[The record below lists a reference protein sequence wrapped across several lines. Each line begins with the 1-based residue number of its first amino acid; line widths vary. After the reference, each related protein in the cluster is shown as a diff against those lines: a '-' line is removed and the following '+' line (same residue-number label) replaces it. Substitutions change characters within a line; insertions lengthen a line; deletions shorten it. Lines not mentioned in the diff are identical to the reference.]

1 MQGQRGHVQQGDD
14 TQRGPEGA
22 GPSSGPG
29 TAGEARG
36 SQGPGLKRASSQSE
50 PPSFSK
56 MSQNARESVGVL
68 GQGLKQLFQ
77 QQRKRL
83 SFSRSAIPPSSS
95 SSSSSS
101 SVVSA
106 GGAFPAAPEDASGR
120 PCPECDHLS
129 APVVP
134 SAAGRGSGAAGTMR
148 RGTSLQSR
156 RSKGSGSGDR
166 DPLLRGSPQAPH
178 RRHTHDP
185 QQHTSRPRSSSTSD
199 TRPSSPKPGYTGGD
213 VVLSSGYQSTEET
226 DRIDRLEVSG
236 LVQAPLAVSCAADG
250 SFPGGEDGTP
260 DPQRTRQAI
269 AQLQQKILKLTEQI
283 KVEQTARDDNVAE
296 YLKLANNAD
305 KQQSSR
311 IKQVFEK
318 KNQKSAQ
325 SIHQLQRKLEHYHRK
340 LREVE
345 HNGIPRQP
353 KDVLRDMQQGLKGVG
368 AKVTG
373 FSEGVV
379 DSVKGGLSSFSQATH
394 SAAGAVVS
402 KPREIASLIRN
413 KFGSADNI
421 PSLKDSL
428 DDPSGEE
435 GVAEGAQGASA
446 GHHLQPSPR
455 YGSEDDCSSATSGS
469 AGANST
475 TGAPGG
481 PPSSKGNTLERS
493 QSSSLDMLLQE
504 VQELRE
510 GQARLEENLDSLKS
524 HYQRDFT
531 VVMQAL
537 QEERFRCERLEEQLN
552 DLTELHQNEILNLK
566 QELAS
571 MEEKIAYQSYERA
584 RDIQEALE
592 ACQTRI
598 SKMELQQ
605 QQQQVVQLEGLE
617 NATART
623 LLGKL
628 INVLLALMAV
638 LLVFVSTVANCVVP
652 LMRTRS
658 RSLSTLLLVL
668 LLAFLWRN
676 WEALSGFTHRA
687 LLPPG

>member
-1 MQGQRGHVQQGDD
+1 MDQVSNEQC
-14 TQRGPEGA
+14 PEEPDA
-22 GPSSGPG
+22 GGRAEPEVG
-29 TAGEARG
+29 R
-36 SQGPGLKRASSQSE
+36 RASE
-50 PPSFSK
+50 PEHGLSK
-56 MSQNARESVGVL
+56 ITHNALENMGAL
-68 GQGLKQLFQ
+68 GHGLKQFFQ
-77 QQRKRL
+77 PQRR
-83 SFSRSAIPPSSS
+83 RSSVSPHDSGSSCTGAIPTGTTDVGSDLGDSSAS
-95 SSSSSS
+95 STLPVDSDNTTA
-101 SVVSA
+101 SA
-106 GGAFPAAPEDASGR
+106 PPAA
-120 PCPECDHLS
+120 LS
-129 APVVP
+129 RVLQQI
-134 SAAGRGSGAAGTMR
+134 RGPPPMMR

-156 RSKGSGSGDR
+156 RSKTSSGEG
-166 DPLLRGSPQAPH
+166 PQKGSPQIH
-178 RRHTHDP
+178 RRSTHEALL
-185 QQHTSRPRSSSTSD
+185 QAGRPRSSSTTD
-199 TRPSSPKPGYTGGD
+199 TPSSPALADMLLT
-213 VVLSSGYQSTEET
+213 SGYHSTEEPDKV
-226 DRIDRLEVSG
+226 DRYDGSG
-236 LVQAPLAVSCAADG
+236 PAVSPNALSYGADG
-250 SFPGGEDGTP
+250 YDVGDSTP
-260 DPQRTRQAI
+260 DPQRTKQAI

-283 KVEQTARDDNVAE
+283 KIEQTARDDNVAE

-305 KQQSSR
+305 KQQSAR

-325 SIHQLQRKLEHYHRK
+325 TIQQLQRKLEHSHRK

-353 KDVLRDMQQGLKGVG
+353 KDVFRDMHQGLKDVG
-368 AKVTG
+368 AKVT
-373 FSEGVV
+373 
-379 DSVKGGLSSFSQATH
+379 GGLSSFSQATH

-421 PSLKDSL
+421 AALKDSL
-428 DDPSGEE
+428 DETQGDEAV
-435 GVAEGAQGASA
+435 GVTRALGTAQ
-446 GHHLQPSPR
+446 LQSIPK

-469 AGANST
+469 AEANST

-481 PPSSKGNTLERS
+481 PPNSKGSTLEHG
-493 QSSSLDMLLQE
+493 QALGFDAIFQEMQELQE
-504 VQELRE
+504 NK
-510 GQARLEENLDSLKS
+510 GRLEESFESIKA
-524 HYQRDFT
+524 HYQRDYT
-531 VVMQAL
+531 MIMEAL

-628 INVLLALMAV
+628 INVLLAVMAV

-658 RSLSTLLLVL
+658 RTLSTLALVIV
-668 LLAFLWRN
+668 LAFFWRH
-676 WEALSGFTHRA
+676 WEAISEYLHRFLSDRR
-687 LLPPG
+687 

>member
-1 MQGQRGHVQQGDD
+1 MDQGSSEQSPEEPD
-14 TQRGPEGA
+14 TGGRVEPEVG
-22 GPSSGPG
+22 
-29 TAGEARG
+29 R
-36 SQGPGLKRASSQSE
+36 RASESE
-50 PPSFSK
+50 HGLSK
-56 MSQNARESVGVL
+56 ITHNALENMGAL
-68 GQGLKQLFQ
+68 GHGLKQLFQ
-77 QQRKRL
+77 PQRR
-83 SFSRSAIPPSSS
+83 RSSVSPHDAASSS
-95 SSSSSS
+95 TGVPASEPTDTGPEVGDAPASSALPLDSDN
-101 SVVSA
+101 
-106 GGAFPAAPEDASGR
+106 PAA
-120 PCPECDHLS
+120 S
-129 APVVP
+129 APP
-134 SAAGRGSGAAGTMR
+134 AALSRVLQQIRGAPPMMK

-156 RSKGSGSGDR
+156 RSKAGGTGD
-166 DPLLRGSPQAPH
+166 PPQKGSPQIH
-178 RRHTHDP
+178 RRSTHEALL
-185 QQHTSRPRSSSTSD
+185 QAGRPRSSSTTD
-199 TRPSSPKPGYTGGD
+199 TPTSPALADMLLT
-213 VVLSSGYQSTEET
+213 SGYHSTEEPDKL
-226 DRIDRLEVSG
+226 DRYDGSG
-236 LVQAPLAVSCAADG
+236 PAVSPNALSYGADG
-250 SFPGGEDGTP
+250 YGVDVVDSTP
-260 DPQRTRQAI
+260 DPQRTKQAI

-283 KVEQTARDDNVAE
+283 KIEQTARDDNVAE

-305 KQQSSR
+305 KQQSAR

-325 SIHQLQRKLEHYHRK
+325 TIQQLQRKLEHYHRK

-353 KDVLRDMQQGLKGVG
+353 KDVFRDMHQGLKDVG
-368 AKVTG
+368 AKVT
-373 FSEGVV
+373 
-379 DSVKGGLSSFSQATH
+379 GGLSSFSQATH

-421 PSLKDSL
+421 AALKDSL
-428 DDPSGEE
+428 DDTQGDE
-435 GVAEGAQGASA
+435 GVGPGGTRTLGGGQ
-446 GHHLQPSPR
+446 LQSSPK

-481 PPSSKGNTLERS
+481 PPSSKGNTLEHAQGS
-493 QSSSLDMLLQE
+493 GFDALLHE
-504 VQELRE
+504 IQELRDNQ
-510 GQARLEENLDSLKS
+510 GRLEESFENLKA
-524 HYQRDFT
+524 HYQRDYT
-531 VVMQAL
+531 MIMEAL

-628 INVLLALMAV
+628 INVLLAVMAV

-652 LMRTRS
+652 LMKTRS
-658 RSLSTLLLVL
+658 RTLSTLLLVI

-676 WEALSGFTHRA
+676 WDAISQYLDRF
-687 LLPPG
+687 LLHPR

>member
-1 MQGQRGHVQQGDD
+1 MM
-14 TQRGPEGA
+14 
-22 GPSSGPG
+22 
-29 TAGEARG
+29 
-36 SQGPGLKRASSQSE
+36 K
-50 PPSFSK
+50 
-56 MSQNARESVGVL
+56 
-68 GQGLKQLFQ
+68 
-77 QQRKRL
+77 
-83 SFSRSAIPPSSS
+83 
-95 SSSSSS
+95 
-101 SVVSA
+101 
-106 GGAFPAAPEDASGR
+106 
-120 PCPECDHLS
+120 
-129 APVVP
+129 
-134 SAAGRGSGAAGTMR
+134 

-156 RSKGSGSGDR
+156 RSKAGGGTE
-166 DPLLRGSPQAPH
+166 PPQKGSPQIH
-178 RRHTHDP
+178 RRSTHEILL
-185 QQHTSRPRSSSTSD
+185 QAGRPRSSSTTD
-199 TRPSSPKPGYTGGD
+199 TPSSPALADMLLT
-213 VVLSSGYQSTEET
+213 SGYQSTEESE
-226 DRIDRLEVSG
+226 RQDRLEVSG
-236 LVQAPLAVSCAADG
+236 PAVSPNAVSSGLDG
-250 SFPGGEDGTP
+250 GQYGLDSVDGTP
-260 DPQRTRQAI
+260 DPQRTKQAI

-283 KVEQTARDDNVAE
+283 KIEQTSRDDNVAE

-305 KQQSSR
+305 KQQSAR

-325 SIHQLQRKLEHYHRK
+325 TIQQLQRKLEHYHRK

-353 KDVLRDMQQGLKGVG
+353 KDVLRDMHQGLKDVG
-368 AKVTG
+368 AKV
-373 FSEGVV
+373 S
-379 DSVKGGLSSFSQATH
+379 GGLSSISQATH

-402 KPREIASLIRN
+402 KPREFASLIRN

-421 PSLKDSL
+421 SSLKDSL
-428 DDPSGEE
+428 DEQQGDEPLPSVGTAVTRTP
-435 GVAEGAQGASA
+435 GPGQ
-446 GHHLQPSPR
+446 LQSSPK

-481 PPSSKGNTLERS
+481 PPSSKGNTMEQS
-493 QSSSLDMLLQE
+493 QVSGFDALLHE
-504 VQELRE
+504 IQELKDN
-510 GQARLEENLDSLKS
+510 QNRLEESFENLKT
-524 HYQRDFT
+524 HYHRDYT
-531 VVMQAL
+531 DIMQAL

-628 INVLLALMAV
+628 INILLAVMAV

-652 LMRTRS
+652 LMKTRS
-658 RSLSTLLLVL
+658 RTLSTLLLVIV
-668 LLAFLWRN
+668 LAFLWRN
-676 WEALSGFTHRA
+676 WEAMSQYLDRF
-687 LLPPG
+687 LLNPR

>member
-1 MQGQRGHVQQGDD
+1 M
-14 TQRGPEGA
+14 
-22 GPSSGPG
+22 
-29 TAGEARG
+29 
-36 SQGPGLKRASSQSE
+36 
-50 PPSFSK
+50 
-56 MSQNARESVGVL
+56 
-68 GQGLKQLFQ
+68 
-77 QQRKRL
+77 
-83 SFSRSAIPPSSS
+83 
-95 SSSSSS
+95 
-101 SVVSA
+101 
-106 GGAFPAAPEDASGR
+106 
-120 PCPECDHLS
+120 
-129 APVVP
+129 
-134 SAAGRGSGAAGTMR
+134 MR

-156 RSKGSGSGDR
+156 RSKGSGSGSGDR
-166 DPLLRGSPQAPH
+166 DPLLRSSPQAPQ

-185 QQHTSRPRSSSTSD
+185 QQHTSRPRSSSTTD
-199 TRPSSPKPGYTGGD
+199 PTPSSPAPGYTSVD
-213 VVLSSGYQSTEET
+213 VGLSSGYQSTEET
-226 DRIDRLEVSG
+226 DRIERLEVSG
-236 LVQAPLAVSCAADG
+236 LGQTSLAVSCGADS
-250 SFPGGEDGTP
+250 SFPGGEDSTP
-260 DPQRTRQAI
+260 DPQRTKQAI

-283 KVEQTARDDNVAE
+283 KIEQTARDDNVAE

-305 KQQSSR
+305 KQQSTR

-325 SIHQLQRKLEHYHRK
+325 TIQQLQRKLEHYHRK

-353 KDVLRDMQQGLKGVG
+353 KDVLRDMQQGLKDVG

-394 SAAGAVVS
+394 SAAGVVVS

-428 DDPSGEE
+428 DDSAMDE
-435 GVAEGAQGASA
+435 GMTGAGGRSLGNA
-446 GHHLQPSPR
+446 GPHLQSSPK
-455 YGSEDDCSSATSGS
+455 YGSEDDCSIATSGS

-481 PPSSKGNTLERS
+481 PPSSKGNTLERC

-504 VQELRE
+504 VQELRD
-510 GQARLEENLDSLKS
+510 GQARLEESMEGLKS
-524 HYQRDFT
+524 HYQRDYT

-652 LMRTRS
+652 LMKTRS

-676 WEALSGFTHRA
+676 WDALSGYTHRA
-687 LLPPG
+687 LQPPG

>member
-1 MQGQRGHVQQGDD
+1 MDQGSSEQSPDEPDAGGRAETEVGRRASETEHSLSKITHNARENMGALGHGLKQFFQPQRRRSSVSPYDATLPFAPTPD
-14 TQRGPEGA
+14 PTDAGPEVGDPPA
-22 GPSSGPG
+22 SSGPPVDSDNPA
-29 TAGEARG
+29 T
-36 SQGPGLKRASSQSE
+36 
-50 PPSFSK
+50 
-56 MSQNARESVGVL
+56 
-68 GQGLKQLFQ
+68 
-77 QQRKRL
+77 
-83 SFSRSAIPPSSS
+83 SAP
-95 SSSSSS
+95 
-101 SVVSA
+101 
-106 GGAFPAAPEDASGR
+106 PAA
-120 PCPECDHLS
+120 LS
-129 APVVP
+129 RVLQQIRGAPP
-134 SAAGRGSGAAGTMR
+134 MMK

-156 RSKGSGSGDR
+156 RSKAGGTGDL
-166 DPLLRGSPQAPH
+166 PQKGSPQIH
-178 RRHTHDP
+178 RRSTHEALL
-185 QQHTSRPRSSSTSD
+185 QAGRPRSSSTTD
-199 TRPSSPKPGYTGGD
+199 TPTCPALADILLT
-213 VVLSSGYQSTEET
+213 SGYHSTEEP
-226 DRIDRLEVSG
+226 DKLERYDGSG
-236 LVQAPLAVSCAADG
+236 PAISPNALSYGADG
-250 SFPGGEDGTP
+250 YGLDVVDGTP
-260 DPQRTRQAI
+260 DPQRTKQAI

-283 KVEQTARDDNVAE
+283 KIEQTARDDNVAE

-305 KQQSSR
+305 KQQSAR

-325 SIHQLQRKLEHYHRK
+325 TIQQLQRKLEHYHRK

-353 KDVLRDMQQGLKGVG
+353 KDVFRDMHQGLKDVG
-368 AKVTG
+368 AKVCNMLYFPCCCLG
-373 FSEGVV
+373 FNSCHVT
-379 DSVKGGLSSFSQATH
+379 GGLSSFSHATH

-421 PSLKDSL
+421 AGLKDSL
-428 DDPSGEE
+428 DETQGDECVGP
-435 GVAEGAQGASA
+435 GAARTLGTGQ
-446 GHHLQPSPR
+446 LQSSPK

-469 AGANST
+469 AGAIST

-481 PPSSKGNTLERS
+481 PPSSKGNTLEHGQAS
-493 QSSSLDMLLQE
+493 GFDTLLHE
-504 VQELRE
+504 IQELRE
-510 GQARLEENLDSLKS
+510 NQGRLEESFEILKG
-524 HYQRDFT
+524 HYQRDNT
-531 VVMQAL
+531 LIMEAL

-628 INVLLALMAV
+628 INVLLAVMAV

-652 LMRTRS
+652 LMKTRS
-658 RSLSTLLLVL
+658 RTFTTLLLVI

-676 WEALSGFTHRA
+676 WEAISQYTDRF
-687 LLPPG
+687 LLHPR